1 MPLIGGVLVP
11 DPPKRF
17 VLKRPPQT
25 DEELW
30 WLVRAMWGRTIP
42 RQQVCPGHVAPF
54 TAFANAY
61 FARHPIQIWK
71 ASRGFGGKTR
81 MLGLLG
87 NTEMVALGAEVNVLG
102 GSGAQSLNVQHT
114 SQEAWA
120 HFGAPKG
127 LLTGPPTK
135 FDTDLSNGG
144 HMRSLMASQTSV
156 RGSHPQRL
164 RLDEIDE
171 MELAI
176 LEASQGQ
183 PMRGWNQWGMIET
196 NTVYSSTHQ
205 YPDKTMTEMLKR
217 ARERGW
223 PIYEWCWRETSNPID
238 GWLMPDEVARK
249 RQEIPQHMWE
259 TEYDLQEPSIEGRAI
274 DTDAVER
281 MFDASFGTFSGKQR
295 ITSDPT
301 SGSQYITGVDW
312 AKKQDMTVIGTYR
325 INELPWVC
333 VAWQQ
338 MNHKPWPY
346 MIGEAVKQWLKFGGK
361 FVHDGTGIG
370 DVVDDIIK
378 ETVPS
383 GMRSQVKTVIMSAGR
398 ERSSMFADYVA
409 AIENDD
415 IRSPRI
421 EYAYDE
427 HRYVTVDDLYGT
439 GHPPDSV
446 VSGALAWSQ
455 RRHKLVI
462 GLPQGG
468 IRPVSPW
475 TSA

>member
-11 DPPKRF
+11 DPPKQF
-17 VLKRPPQT
+17 VLPRPPQT
-25 DEELW
+25 DDELW
-30 WLVRAMWGRTIP
+30 WLVRAMWGKTIP
-42 RQQVCPGHVAPF
+42 RQRVCPGHVAPF
-54 TAFANAY
+54 KAFADAY
-61 FARHPIQIWK
+61 FARHPIQVWK

-102 GSGAQSLNVQHT
+102 GSGAQSLNVQST
-114 SQEAWA
+114 SQEAWSHYA
-120 HFGAPKG
+120 APKN

-135 FDTDLSNGG
+135 FDTDLTNGG

-183 PMRGWNQWGMIET
+183 PMRGWNRWGMIET

-205 YPDKTMTEMLKR
+205 YPDKTMTEILKR
-217 ARERGW
+217 AREKGW
-223 PIYEWCWRETSNPID
+223 PVYEWCWKETSNPID
-238 GWLMPDEVARK
+238 GWLMADEVARK
-249 RQEIPQHMWE
+249 RTEIPQHMWE
-259 TEYDLQEPSIEGRAI
+259 TEYDLQEPSVEGRAI

-281 MFDASFGTFSGKQR
+281 MFDESLGMFTGKQR
-295 ITSDPT
+295 VTSDPT
-301 SGSQYITGVDW
+301 QGSVYITGVDW
-312 AKKQDMTVIGTYR
+312 AKKLDMTVISTYR
-325 INELPWVC
+325 TNDTPWVC

-361 FVHDGTGIG
+361 FVHDATGIG
-370 DVVDDIIK
+370 DVVDDFIK
-378 ETVPS
+378 ENVPT
-383 GMRSQVKTVIMSAGR
+383 GMRSQVKSIVMSAGR
-398 ERSSMFADYVA
+398 ERSSMFAEYVT

-421 EYAYDE
+421 TAAYDE
-427 HRYVTVDDLYGT
+427 HRYCTVDDLYGT

-455 RRHKLVI
+455 RRHRVVLSA
-462 GLPQGG
+462 PQGG